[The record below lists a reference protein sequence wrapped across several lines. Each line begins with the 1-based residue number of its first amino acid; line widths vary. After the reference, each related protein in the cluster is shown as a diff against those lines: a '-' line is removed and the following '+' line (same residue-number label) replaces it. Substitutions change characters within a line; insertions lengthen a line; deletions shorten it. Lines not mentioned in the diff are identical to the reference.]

1 MSLDAAVQSIEA
13 IRGVDLQFVQRTGD
27 RRTIR
32 ALYKQDPSAS
42 PSRGRVYLRKE
53 LGIKPL
59 QGEYFEIGSEVLQVH
74 EVTENAVQWIA
85 SVRLSRI
92 A

>member
-1 MSLDAAVQSIEA
+1 MSLDAAIQSFEA
-13 IRGVDLQFVQRTGD
+13 VRGVDLQLVQRTGE
-27 RRTIR
+27 RKALR
-32 ALYKQDPSAS
+32 ALHKMDTSAA
-42 PSRGRVYLRKE
+42 PSRGRIYVRKE

-59 QGEYFEIGSEVLQVH
+59 QGEYFEIGSEVLQIH
-74 EVTENAVQWIA
+74 DVTENVVQWIA